1 MLHTLI
7 KHDLKALQA
16 FVAIVECQGVSAA
29 QARLNMSQSAIS
41 THLAHLEESLGVS
54 LCRRGRAGFG
64 LTKAGHQLYDA
75 CTLLLQAT
83 TEFHRDVQNIK
94 WHRSVL
100 SGTLRI
106 CMVDHMPDSFTQ
118 ALANV
123 IQTAYQRYPELR
135 LAVDIRSPQEI
146 ETAVATNQMDLGMG
160 YFANPLKNL
169 RYQPMLEERQNVY
182 CHRDH
187 PAAQVPNLTLNMLEE
202 DYAWVKRGYLQSAF
216 LSGLNPVQV
225 TATAYQMEA
234 TRLFLLAGSH
244 IGYLPQ
250 DYAAPLVADG
260 ILCALLPQQA
270 TYLVTHYAVTR
281 PTPDPRVNWF
291 LGHLSS
297 LLPV

>member
-41 THLAHLEESLGVS
+41 THLAHLEESLGVT
-54 LCRRGRAGFG
+54 LCQRGRAGFA

-75 CTLLLQAT
+75 CAQLLQAT
-83 TEFHRDVQNIK
+83 AEFHRDVQNIK

-106 CMVDHMPDSFTQ
+106 CLVDHLPNRFTQ
-118 ALANV
+118 ALATV
-123 IQTAYQRYPELR
+123 IHVAYKRYPELR

-146 ETAVATNQMDLGMG
+146 ETAVATNQMDLGIG

-169 RYQPMLEERQNVY
+169 RYQPVLDERQNVY

-187 PAAQVPNLTLNMLEE
+187 PATQVENLTVEMLEQ
-202 DYAWVKRGYLQSAF
+202 DYAWVKRGYLQSSS
-216 LSGLNPVQV
+216 LSGISPAQV

-234 TRLFLLAGSH
+234 TRLFILAGSH

-250 DYAAPLVADG
+250 DYATPLVDEG
-260 ILCALLPQQA
+260 VLCALLPQQA
-270 TYLVTHYAVTR
+270 TYEVTHYAVTR

-291 LGHLSS
+291 LGQLSGM
-297 LLPV
+297 LP